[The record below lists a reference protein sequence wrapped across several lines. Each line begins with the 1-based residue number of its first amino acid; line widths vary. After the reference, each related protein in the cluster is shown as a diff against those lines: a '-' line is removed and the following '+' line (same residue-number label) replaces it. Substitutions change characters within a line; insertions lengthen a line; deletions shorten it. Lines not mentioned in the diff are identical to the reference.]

1 MRVQCHKEEILSGI
15 QQVQNV
21 VSTRTTLPILSNVLI
36 EADGENLILTTTD
49 LEVGMQCRLPAKISR
64 EGTTTIPAKRF
75 SSIIRELP
83 KDELDL
89 EVSDNHVASIKCGSS
104 FFRILGL
111 AKDEFPKFPDFK
123 GAESF
128 QVEQS
133 VLKEMLKK
141 TAYSVSHDET
151 RYVLNGVYLVAKDNK
166 IICVATDGRRLA
178 LSEKTVELPKGLSKE
193 VIIPSKAV
201 NELLRILEDEGTVKV
216 MIAENQIAFELNQC
230 VLVSRL
236 IDGHF
241 PNYKQV
247 IPDKVVQKVRI
258 PKTELENSVKRSALL
273 TTDKSNSVKFT
284 FKKGKLVIQANT
296 PDLGESREDLDIDFD
311 GDEVS
316 IAFNP
321 NFVLDVLKNL
331 NEESVIVEL
340 IDSLNPGVFR
350 SEMDFLCVIM
360 PMRMN

>member
-15 QQVQNV
+15 QQIQNV
-21 VSTRTTLPILSNVLI
+21 VSSRTTLPILSNVLI
-36 EADGENLILTTTD
+36 EADGEFLTLTTTD

-64 EGTTTIPAKRF
+64 SGTTTLPAKRF

-83 KDELDL
+83 KEELDL

-123 GAESF
+123 GVASF
-128 QVEQS
+128 QVEQPI
-133 VLKEMLKK
+133 LKEMFKK
-141 TAYSVSHDET
+141 TAYCVSHDET
-151 RYVLNGVYLVAKDNK
+151 RYVLNGVYMVAKDNK

-178 LSEKTVELPKGLSKE
+178 LVEKNVELPKDFSKE

-201 NELLRILEDEGTVKV
+201 NELNRILEEDGIVK
-216 MIAENQIAFELNQC
+216 ILISENQIAFELNNC

-247 IPDKVVQKVRI
+247 IPEKVVHKIRLNR
-258 PKTELENSVKRSALL
+258 TELENAVKRAALL
-273 TTDKSNSVKFT
+273 TNEKSNSVKFN
-284 FKKGKLVIQANT
+284 FKKGELVIIANT
-296 PDLGESREDLDIDFD
+296 PDVGEARESLQIEFD
-311 GDEVS
+311 GADVS

-321 NFVLDVLKNL
+321 NFVLDVLKNIQ
-331 NEESVIVEL
+331 EESVIVEL
-340 IDSLNPGVFR
+340 IDEMNPGVLR

-360 PMRMN
+360 PMRMS

>member
-1 MRVQCHKEEILSGI
+1 MRVQCNKEEILNGI
-15 QQVQNV
+15 QQIQNV
-21 VSTRTTLPILSNVLI
+21 VSSRTTLPILSNVLI
-36 EADGENLILTTTD
+36 EADGENITLTTTD

-64 EGTTTIPAKRF
+64 AGTTTIPAKRF

-83 KDELDL
+83 KNELDL

-123 GAESF
+123 GVDSF
-128 QVEQS
+128 QLEQPI
-133 VLKEMLKK
+133 LKEMLKK
-141 TAYSVSHDET
+141 TVYCVSHDET
-151 RYVLNGVYLVAKDNK
+151 RYVLNGVYMVAKENK

-178 LSEKTVELPKGLSKE
+178 LSEKNVELPKDFSKE

-201 NELLRILEDEGTVKV
+201 NELNRILQDDGTVK
-216 MIAENQIAFELNQC
+216 IQISENQIAFELNNC

-247 IPDKVVQKVRI
+247 IPEKVIQKIRI
-258 PKTELENSVKRSALL
+258 NCHDLEKAVKRAALL
-273 TTDKSNSVKFT
+273 TTDKSNSVKFN
-284 FKKGKLVIQANT
+284 FKKGELVITANT
-296 PDLGESREDLDIDFD
+296 PDVGEARENLNIDFE

-316 IAFNP
+316 IAYNP
-321 NFVLDVLKNL
+321 IFVLDVLKNIT
-331 NEESVIVEL
+331 EEAVIIEL
-340 IDSLNPGVFR
+340 IDEMNPGVLR

-360 PMRMN
+360 PMRMS